1 MIILLQGEKV
11 VDIAKDVEEVS
22 NGLKVTKLNNSVV
35 IYAGGLTLT
44 RQEIEEV
51 PESVD
56 ITRMNDFVFVDGKF
70 SDTKANILTKFEFL
84 SLLTDEE
91 LVKIANPELFIQD
104 VQVLAQVKAVLLI
117 FNSSNEIDLNKS
129 EKFKVVMV
137 ASGLF
142 TQERVDEILLGE

>member
-22 NGLKVTKLNNSVV
+22 NGLKVTKLNNSIV

-142 TQERVDEILLGE
+142 TQERVDEICKID

>member
-56 ITRMNDFVFVDGKF
+56 ITRMNDFIFVDGKF

-104 VQVLAQVKAVLLI
+104 VQVLAQVKAVLLV

-142 TQERVDEILLGE
+142 TQERVDEICKID

>member
-22 NGLKVTKLNNSVV
+22 NGLKVTKLDNSVV

-56 ITRMNDFVFVDGKF
+56 ITRMNDFIFVDGKF

-129 EKFKVVMV
+129 EKFKMVMV

-142 TQERVDEILLGE
+142 TQERVDEICKID

>member
-1 MIILLQGEKV
+1 MIILLQGAKV

-56 ITRMNDFVFVDGKF
+56 ISRMNDFVFVDGKF

>member
-22 NGLKVTKLNNSVV
+22 NGLKVTKLDNSVV

-104 VQVLAQVKAVLLI
+104 VQVLAQVKAVLLV

>member
-22 NGLKVTKLNNSVV
+22 NGLKVTKLDNSVV

-142 TQERVDEILLGE
+142 TQERVDEICKID

>member
-56 ITRMNDFVFVDGKF
+56 ITRMNDFIFVDGKF
-70 SDTKANILTKFEFL
+70 SNTKASILTKFEFL

-104 VQVLAQVKAVLLI
+104 VQVLAQVKAVLLV

>member
-22 NGLKVTKLNNSVV
+22 NGLKVTKLDNSVV

-129 EKFKVVMV
+129 EKFKMVMV

-142 TQERVDEILLGE
+142 TQERVDEICKID

>member
-56 ITRMNDFVFVDGKF
+56 ITRMNDFIFVDGKF

-104 VQVLAQVKAVLLI
+104 VQVLAQVKAVLLV
-117 FNSSNEIDLNKS
+117 FNSSNEISLNKS

-142 TQERVDEILLGE
+142 TQERVDEICKID

>member
-22 NGLKVTKLNNSVV
+22 NGLKVTKLDNSVV

-56 ITRMNDFVFVDGKF
+56 ITRMNDFIFVDGKF

-117 FNSSNEIDLNKS
+117 FNSSNEISLNKS

-142 TQERVDEILLGE
+142 TQERVDEICKID

>member
-56 ITRMNDFVFVDGKF
+56 ISRMNDFVFVDGKF

-142 TQERVDEILLGE
+142 TQERVDEICKID

>member
-56 ITRMNDFVFVDGKF
+56 ISRMNDFVFVDGKF